1 MTRCNVVIIGAGP
14 YGLSIAAHLNGR
26 GIEFRIFGRPMD
38 SWLTRMPKGMRLKSE
53 GFASSL
59 SDPGGEFSLRAFCQR
74 AGLPYADL
82 GLPVPLETFTSYGLE
97 FQRKFVAQLEDKTVV
112 WLSRSPEGF
121 QFRLEDGEVCSARRV
136 VVAVGLTHFDYTPRP
151 LSVLPPAL
159 LTHSSAH
166 HAVDQFAGRAVAVI
180 GAGASALDLASL
192 LHQADADVQL
202 VARSSFIGFH
212 GPPRKRSLYERM
224 RSPNTGL
231 AAGWPLVFCVNAP
244 LVFHRLPQQ
253 YRLHFVRRVLG
264 PAPGWFT
271 KDEVEGKVP
280 FHLGVNVTGVR
291 VRGSRVH
298 LELANRAGERRSLVT
313 DHVIA
318 ATGYRIDLRRLTFMS
333 SDLRSAIHA
342 VDQTPILSSK
352 FESSVP
358 GLYFVGTAAANSFGP
373 LLRFVF
379 GTKFTA
385 RRLTRHLA
393 RLESRTPISLEQE
406 EVGEFAGVREG

>member
-1 MTRCNVVIIGAGP
+1 MTCCDVAIIGAGP
-14 YGLSIAAHLNGR
+14 YGLSIAAHLG
-26 GIEFRIFGRPMD
+26 GQGVEFRIFGRPMD
-38 SWLTRMPKGMRLKSE
+38 TWLTRMPKGMRLKSE
-53 GFASSL
+53 GFATSL
-59 SDPGGEFSLRAFCQR
+59 SDPGGEFTLRAFCQC

-82 GLPVPLETFTSYGLE
+82 ALPVALETFTSYGLE

-112 WLSRSPEGF
+112 RLSRSPGGF
-121 QFRLEDGEVCSARRV
+121 QFQLADGEVCSARRV
-136 VVAVGLTHFDYTPRP
+136 VVAVGLTHFDYVPPP
-151 LSVLPPAL
+151 LSILPPAL

-166 HAVDQFAGRAVAVI
+166 HTVDQFAGRAVAVI

-192 LHQADADVQL
+192 LHQADADVQV
-202 VARSSFIGFH
+202 VARSSFIRFH
-212 GPPRKRSLYERM
+212 EPPRKRSLYERV
-224 RSPNTGL
+224 RRPNTGL
-231 AAGWPLVFCVNAP
+231 AAGWDLVFCTSAP

-253 YRLHFVRRVLG
+253 YRLNFVRRVLG

-271 KDEVEGKVP
+271 KQEVEGKVP
-280 FHLGVNVTGVR
+280 LHLGVNVTGVK
-291 VRGSRVH
+291 VRGSRIH

-318 ATGYRIDLRRLTFMS
+318 ATGYKVDLRRLTFMS
-333 SDLRSAIHA
+333 SDLRSAIDA

-373 LLRFVF
+373 LFRFVF

-385 RRLTRHLA
+385 RRLAQHLA
-393 RLESRTPISLEQE
+393 CLGSRTPVSLEQG
-406 EVGEFAGVREG
+406 EVGEFAGVMEG

>member
-1 MTRCNVVIIGAGP
+1 
-14 YGLSIAAHLNGR
+14 
-26 GIEFRIFGRPMD
+26 
-38 SWLTRMPKGMRLKSE
+38 MRLKSE
-53 GFASSL
+53 GFATSL
-59 SDPGGEFSLRAFCQR
+59 SDPGGEFTLRAFCQR

-82 GLPVPLETFTSYGLE
+82 ALPVALETFTSYGLE

-112 WLSRSPEGF
+112 RLSRSPEGF
-121 QFRLEDGEVCSARRV
+121 QFQLTDGEVCSARRV
-136 VVAVGLTHFDYTPRP
+136 VVAVGLTHFDYIPPP
-151 LSVLPPAL
+151 LSILPPAL

-166 HAVDQFAGRAVAVI
+166 PTVDQFAGRAVAVF

-192 LHQADADVQL
+192 LHQADADVQV
-202 VARSSFIGFH
+202 VARSSFIRFH
-212 GPPRKRSLYERM
+212 EPPRKRSLYERV
-224 RSPNTGL
+224 RRPNTGL
-231 AAGWPLVFCVNAP
+231 AAGWDLVFCTNAP

-253 YRLHFVRRVLG
+253 YRLNFVRRVLG

-271 KDEVEGKVP
+271 KQEVEGKVP
-280 FHLGVNVTGVR
+280 LHLGVNVTGVK
-291 VRGSRVH
+291 VRGSRIH
-298 LELANRAGERRSLVT
+298 LELANRAGERRGLVT

-318 ATGYRIDLRRLTFMS
+318 ATGYRVDLRRLTFMS
-333 SDLRSAIHA
+333 SDLRSAIDA

-385 RRLTRHLA
+385 RRLARHLA
-393 RLESRTPISLEQE
+393 RLDSRTPISLEQG
-406 EVGEFAGVREG
+406 EVGEFARVGEG